1 MVRRPAPSTA
11 PMISV
16 SFEYSAYSSL
26 TGHSKRNVKY
36 LPGGWLNGEVP
47 NEGGNQLGVILICAA
62 AKTPLSSSDFIW
74 LQPTIQKLKIRYN
87 ETHNHATRESVTNY
101 SSILQNMRPPCQ

>member
-1 MVRRPAPSTA
+1 
-11 PMISV
+11 MISV

-47 NEGGNQLGVILICAA
+47 NEGGNQLGVISICAA
-62 AKTPLSSSDFIW
+62 AKTPLSSSDFVRLRLI
-74 LQPTIQKLKIRYN
+74 YN
-87 ETHNHATRESVTNY
+87 PET
-101 SSILQNMRPPCQ
+101 QNTVQRNAQSCNA